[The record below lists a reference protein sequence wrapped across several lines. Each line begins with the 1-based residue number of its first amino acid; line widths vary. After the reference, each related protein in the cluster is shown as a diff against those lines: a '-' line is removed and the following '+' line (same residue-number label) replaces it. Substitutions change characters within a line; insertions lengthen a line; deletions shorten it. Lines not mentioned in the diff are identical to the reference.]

1 MHHSFY
7 RSISPNYLIINH
19 THILS
24 AAPFIFLPIYA
35 NQDISTI
42 NCYTLFDYPI
52 DPYGRWDNRRQVN
65 THSIYDLVTQFESP
79 INIAEIM
86 RANASSEASKYWDFN
101 RTWTWKGTANGK
113 TVTAICPKLKWE
125 K

>member
-1 MHHSFY
+1 MQGAGSKVGGLIGYCEFTFIY
-7 RSISPNYLIINH
+7 SCYSLGSIIGEVTNDQWYSD
-19 THILS
+19 T
-24 AAPFIFLPIYA
+24 AFIGVPSSGGAF
-35 NQDISTI
+35 D
-42 NCYTLFDYPI
+42 CYTLYDYPSTSN
-52 DPYGRWDNRRQVN
+52 Y
-65 THSIYDLVTQFESP
+65 SIYDLVSQFSSP

-86 RANASSEASKYWDFN
+86 RANGISDEYWDFN

>member
-1 MHHSFY
+1 M
-7 RSISPNYLIINH
+7 
-19 THILS
+19 
-24 AAPFIFLPIYA
+24 
-35 NQDISTI
+35 
-42 NCYTLFDYPI
+42 
-52 DPYGRWDNRRQVN
+52 DNFMDKLAKRFN
-65 THSIYDLVTQFESP
+65 SG
-79 INIAEIM
+79 EIM

>member
-1 MHHSFY
+1 MLNSVDLYYQEHGG
-7 RSISPNYLIINH
+7 SIHAVGLIG
-19 THILS
+19 
-24 AAPFIFLPIYA
+24 YA
-35 NQDISTI
+35 SKSDISTT

-52 DPYGRWDNRRQVN
+52 DPGYYWSGFEHVT

-79 INIAEIM
+79 INIAEIL
-86 RANASSEASKYWDFN
+86 RANASSSEASKYWDFN